1 VKLNRITAIAAI
13 AGLAAASF
21 ALLGAHH
28 ETGMM
33 FNSQGDLLQPKGY
46 VWRSWVQV
54 GTPVTP
60 NSLNAGAAPFPE
72 FHNVYMPH
80 EDFAHYQ
87 KTGEFRDGTVLIK
100 ELTSV
105 GATQALSG
113 NGFFQGEYI
122 GLEATI
128 KDSKRF
134 AKEPG
139 NWAYF
144 TFSHEAPPYPA
155 SAKQQP
161 TGACNAC
168 HDAGTQTGVAED
180 FVFTAYYPVLRAAK
194 PAK

>member
-1 VKLNRITAIAAI
+1 MKLNAITAVATVAC
-13 AGLAAASF
+13 LAAASF

-28 ETGMM
+28 ETGIMY
-33 FNSQGDLLQPKGY
+33 NADGDLLQPKDH
-46 VWRSWVQV
+46 VWRSWIHV
-54 GTPVTP
+54 GTPLTP
-60 NSLNAGAAPFPE
+60 NSLNPPAAPFPE
-72 FHNVYMPH
+72 FHNVYMPQA
-80 EDFAHYQ
+80 DFAHYQ
-87 KTGEFRDGTVLIK
+87 KTGKFRDGTILIK
-100 ELTSV
+100 ELVSV
-105 GATQALSG
+105 GATQASSG
-113 NGFFQGEYI
+113 KGFFEGEFA

-134 AKEPG
+134 PKEPG

-144 TFSHEAPPYPA
+144 SFSHEAPPYPA

-168 HDAGTQTGVAED
+168 HEAGIRTGVAED